1 MARRFGPGFVATA
14 DQGAR
19 LEFKRRRLG
28 RFWDVRYSPAREAVK
43 LAQQYRTEFVPPSN
57 PVLLLSGD
65 RDGELVTLHPH
76 NLDATSPRF
85 LQPRYE
91 TIRTISLEG
100 FGFLEEIDDL
110 DGVTSYLERLPT
122 GFVRD
127 PYYGLGLNFDIRL
140 IVETIEELNLTDLRM
155 VRGARGDAAVN
166 GNSYVIPFALFDKVR
181 RDIGRVHAKA
191 LAAARIEKG
200 ARLHDKLLTPID
212 AQTYPL
218 IGQPYEPD
226 AVVRAVGDGL
236 RRGLT
241 LSSADAAILVEA
253 TASMIG
259 EVAQREPVQLL
270 KLTEAVETVT
280 LEAMIAHMRARVRA
294 NHGEESWQQFLT
306 ANAFILRLAFGVP
319 VLLFEGQATV
329 GGRTYNGS
337 GDKRSDFLMQAAKT
351 GNLSI
356 VEIKTPQTELLAK
369 REYRGGIYPPHQE
382 LSGAVAQVLDQR
394 WQLQQNN
401 VGLANAHWRNSAG
414 KAPDRGP
421 RPETYAVHC
430 VVIIGT
436 SPKEPN
442 LQKSFELYRNGLN
455 EVLILTFDELL
466 LKLVTLLQ
474 ILKDPNATKLIAPT
488 VTVMKPKSR
497 KKRGPGRQRR

>member
-1 MARRFGPGFVATA
+1 
-14 DQGAR
+14 
-19 LEFKRRRLG
+19 
-28 RFWDVRYSPAREAVK
+28 
-43 LAQQYRTEFVPPSN
+43 
-57 PVLLLSGD
+57 
-65 RDGELVTLHPH
+65 
-76 NLDATSPRF
+76 
-85 LQPRYE
+85 
-91 TIRTISLEG
+91 
-100 FGFLEEIDDL
+100 
-110 DGVTSYLERLPT
+110 
-122 GFVRD
+122 
-127 PYYGLGLNFDIRL
+127 
-140 IVETIEELNLTDLRM
+140 
-155 VRGARGDAAVN
+155 
-166 GNSYVIPFALFDKVR
+166 
-181 RDIGRVHAKA
+181 
-191 LAAARIEKG
+191 
-200 ARLHDKLLTPID
+200 
-212 AQTYPL
+212 
-218 IGQPYEPD
+218 
-226 AVVRAVGDGL
+226 
-236 RRGLT
+236 
-241 LSSADAAILVEA
+241 
-253 TASMIG
+253 MIG